1 MCVSASLIV
10 ALVRGVF
17 GHPALKQML
26 GGGPT
31 DHKLGLPS
39 NQTDLKGLQFPGSPC
54 VYFII
59 FSLRTWPGCPWRPRL
74 LSWAEPAGVAVLLLA
89 VLLLGPEALSAEKQ
103 EEA

>member
-1 MCVSASLIV
+1 M
-10 ALVRGVF
+10 
-17 GHPALKQML
+17 
-26 GGGPT
+26 
-31 DHKLGLPS
+31 
-39 NQTDLKGLQFPGSPC
+39 
-54 VYFII
+54 YFII